1 MVFEVLSSTMLSSGP
16 AGSVVRIGG
25 RCMAPAIGDVPPPK
39 LLVGGLRISARER
52 EPIRVAP
59 VWTPFAM
66 TYPIP
71 KATPAEGWRLE
82 VAPPSDAALDAA
94 TRALETVE
102 AIHARID
109 QLESRLEADELVERR
124 HAVTASDRDVPAP
137 PRAPLDTEQ
146 VARVGEDPTDVVGS
160 I

>member
-1 MVFEVLSSTMLSSGP
+1 MEFEVLSSTVLSSGP
-16 AGSVVRIGG
+16 AGSVARIGG
-25 RCMAPAIGDVPPPK
+25 RCMAPAVGDVAPPK

-82 VAPPSDAALDAA
+82 VAPPSEAALDAA

-109 QLESRLEADELVERR
+109 QLEARLAAQNDG
-124 HAVTASDRDVPAP
+124 AAFQPAI
-137 PRAPLDTEQ
+137 T
-146 VARVGEDPTDVVGS
+146 S
-160 I
+160 

>member
-52 EPIRVAP
+52 EPIRVTP
-59 VWTPFAM
+59 VWSPFAM

-71 KATPAEGWRLE
+71 KATPSSGWRLE
-82 VAPPSDAALDAA
+82 VAPPSDAALDVA
-94 TRALETVE
+94 TRALETIE
-102 AIHARID
+102 EIHARID
-109 QLESRLEADELVERR
+109 RLESRLEADELVEQRDAQATR
-124 HAVTASDRDVPAP
+124 YRDVPAP
-137 PRAPLDTEQ
+137 PRAPLDAEQ
-146 VARVGEDPTDVVGS
+146 VARVGEDPADVIGPV
-160 I
+160 

>member
-1 MVFEVLSSTMLSSGP
+1 MVFEVLSSTVLSSGP

-25 RCMAPAIGDVPPPK
+25 RCIADAVGDIPPPK

-52 EPIRVAP
+52 ESIRVTP

-94 TRALETVE
+94 TRALETIE

-109 QLESRLEADELVERR
+109 QLESRLEALKDEPPGDDAALQP
-124 HAVTASDRDVPAP
+124 AVTP
-137 PRAPLDTEQ
+137 
-146 VARVGEDPTDVVGS
+146 
-160 I
+160 

>member
-1 MVFEVLSSTMLSSGP
+1 MEFEVLSSTVLSSGP

-25 RCMAPAIGDVPPPK
+25 RCKAPVVGDVQPPK

-52 EPIRVAP
+52 EPIRVTPA
-59 VWTPFAM
+59 WTPFAM

-82 VAPPSDAALDAA
+82 VGPPSDAALDAA
-94 TRALETVE
+94 MRALETVE

-109 QLESRLEADELVERR
+109 QLESRLEALNDEPPGDDAALQ
-124 HAVTASDRDVPAP
+124 PAITP
-137 PRAPLDTEQ
+137 
-146 VARVGEDPTDVVGS
+146 
-160 I
+160 